1 MKQRL
6 QISVILTMVLAMSVC
21 NVFAENKVF
30 TESGEILDGEVWDLV
45 DIYNDDT
52 VVDMSGGSVD
62 YISTFD
68 SSTLN
73 MSGGLAEVGAFETS
87 TINISG
93 GSLFSGANAY
103 DGGTVNLLDC
113 DYSID
118 LRVYESGTGNMFGGT
133 VEYLIA
139 GDFGTLDLYGGVVT
153 DSLGAWESSI
163 VNVYGYDL
171 DKTTI
176 GGIYG
181 YGQVSGFFMDDSAF
195 TIDFSTPQTYSHV
208 NLVPESGTLIL
219 LGFGVIIMKRKA
231 RR

>member
-6 QISVILTMVLAMSVC
+6 QISVMLTMVMAMSIC
-21 NVFAENKVF
+21 NVYAENKVF
-30 TESGEILDGEVWDLV
+30 TESGEILEGEVWDIV
-45 DIYNDDT
+45 DVFGDDT
-52 VVDMSGGSVD
+52 IVDMSGGSVD

-139 GDFGTLDLYGGVVT
+139 GDFGTLDLYGGVIT
-153 DSLGAWESSI
+153 DSLGAWESSL
-163 VNVYGYDL
+163 VNVHGYDL
-171 DKTTI
+171 YKTTI

-181 YGQVSGFFMDDSAF
+181 YGQVSGFYLDDKPF
-195 TIDFSTPQTYSHV
+195 TIDFYNAETYSHV
-208 NLVPESGTLIL
+208 NLIPEPSTLVL
-219 LGFGVIIMKRKA
+219 MGFGVLVSRTC
-231 RR
+231 